1 MTATQLHRTNISR
14 LQARSPV
21 AALREE
27 WTAGSYGLVYL
38 LNALS
43 VVGLAVAWWG
53 SSTTVVLS
61 EQVTWLEVGVAAVVL
76 AATADVG
83 WLVSGRRAIG
93 LRRAEIS
100 LRIALLAADVGPEEL
115 DAAAPVERSGDAVAL
130 VAGAGMR
137 MFHREDCAMVLG
149 KPVSD
154 STRSE
159 HRSAGR
165 RPCGMCRP

>member
-14 LQARSPV
+14 LQGRSPV

-38 LNALS
+38 LNAVA
-43 VVGLAVAWWG
+43 VVGLAAAWWG

-61 EQVTWLEVGVAAVVL
+61 EQVTWLEVSVAAVVL

-100 LRIALLAADVGPEEL
+100 LRIAALAAEVGPQDL
-115 DAAAPVERSGDAVAL
+115 DAVAAVDLPEDAVSL
-130 VAGAGMR
+130 VAGAGMT
-137 MFHREDCAMVLG
+137 MFHREDCAMVRG

-154 STRSE
+154 ATRGE

-165 RPCGMCRP
+165 RPCGMCRS